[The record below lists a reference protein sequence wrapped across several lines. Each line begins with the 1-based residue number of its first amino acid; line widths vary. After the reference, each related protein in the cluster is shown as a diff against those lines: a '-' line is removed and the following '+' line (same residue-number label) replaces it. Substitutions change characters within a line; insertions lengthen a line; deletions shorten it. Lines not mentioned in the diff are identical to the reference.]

1 MKRTILAILAT
12 LAIALPAKAGEI
24 PSKADILKGL
34 LVVGVYSRIC
44 PTPLSE
50 SAKAETLIVL
60 RMLSNEDSALLERNI
75 TAYSDALASQDVGPW
90 CRDTATA
97 LDKAGFG
104 PPATGPQS

>member
-1 MKRTILAILAT
+1 MKRAISTLAILGT
-12 LAIALPAKAGEI
+12 LILPAKAGEI

-34 LVVGVYSRIC
+34 LVVGIYSRIC

-60 RMLSNEDSALLERNI
+60 RMLSNEDTARLERSI
-75 TAYSDALASQDVGPW
+75 TAYSDTLASQDIGPW
-90 CRDTATA
+90 CRDTAAA

-104 PPATGPQS
+104 PPAGPQS